1 MLKLTSLV
9 LGFLAVVTIAPSSQ
23 AATVNPDTVSFGRSV
38 GELHAQMFRREGRNE
53 HREIRNERHH
63 RNERREVRH
72 EHRAARQ
79 EHRAAHHEHRA
90 ARHEHREGRRH
101 Y

>member
-38 GELHAQMFRREGRNE
+38 GELHAQMVRREGRNE
-53 HREIRNERHH
+53 HREIRNERRH
-63 RNERREVRH
+63 RNERHEVRH
-72 EHRAARQ
+72 ERR
-79 EHRAAHHEHRA
+79 ESRYEHRA